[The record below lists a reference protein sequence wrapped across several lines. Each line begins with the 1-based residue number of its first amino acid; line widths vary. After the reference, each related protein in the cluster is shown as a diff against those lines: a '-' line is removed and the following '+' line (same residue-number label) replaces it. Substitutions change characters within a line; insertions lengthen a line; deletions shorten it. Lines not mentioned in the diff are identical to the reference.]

1 MKLKLNRR
9 EFIAQ
14 AGAAAAI
21 GALAPHA
28 CSAAGAT
35 NAGKGV
41 AIFRDPYYAIT
52 PNQPTTRWAADQLL
66 TALVGRGFDARIVT
80 SADAVRSDD
89 LCVILSDHE
98 FPPGFSDGLPW
109 PRQFVSEAV
118 EALAIAPGRVDLNA
132 YRFSPTRTP
141 IALLRPDPNADYRE
155 ALLVQGRDS
164 RGLSYALTE
173 LADAVALA
181 PDPAAAL
188 AVLRPAAAIT
198 ERPANPIRGVIRV
211 FASSVEDK
219 GWFND
224 RGFWR
229 DYLSMLAAH
238 RFNRFNLSLGLGYD
252 GGYEGGFGLRDGYL
266 HFAYPFLVKVPG
278 YDVRATNLPDAERDA
293 NLAMLRFISDEAAA
307 RGLEFFL
314 GLWTHSFEWPN
325 SPNANH
331 LITGLTAQTQAPYSR
346 DAVALILKECP
357 NISGVTFRTHGESGV
372 PEGNYDFWKTIFSGL
387 NQTGRPVALDLHA
400 KGIDQKMVDTAL
412 STGLPVTVVPK
423 FSAEH
428 MGLPYHQAD
437 IRPTEIP
444 TGQPGQRL
452 YTLSEGSRSFTRYG
466 YADLLNV
473 ERKFGVYH
481 RIWPGTQRLL
491 LWGDPVFAAAYSRA
505 GTFGGSLGHE
515 IFDPLSFKGRKG
527 SGLPGGRDGYADAS
541 LRASAVPNH
550 DYEKY
555 AYGYRLWGR
564 MLYNPDTK
572 PEIWQRQLRQD
583 YGATL
588 APVVEQ
594 SLGSASRILPLVT
607 SAHLVSASNNM
618 YWPELYSNIPIAS
631 APNNGPFTDTS
642 TPKNFGGVSPLDP
655 QLFYRVNDYA
665 DDLLKGT
672 VSAKYSPIEVAQWLE
687 GLAHEAERHLTAQND
702 TALLRMPAP
711 LRTVT
716 DINSLTGLG
725 RFFAHKFRAGVLF
738 ALFERTGQT
747 AAREATVRSYRD
759 ARYEW
764 FKVSRITKDIYVAD
778 LAWGDRPYQHGN
790 WQSRLAE
797 IDEDIAAVER
807 AAPSAQ
813 PAMVGFDPVKLATL
827 IATMTAPAP
836 ERPTPG
842 VTHTPSSLF
851 VRRAPLTLTVK
862 PVEVLSGR
870 AQQPPPREVLL
881 HYRHANHAERWVGP
895 VPMTPAPGGG
905 WTATIPADYT
915 AAPYPLTYYFEPV
928 HADGRRTIYPGLG
941 PDLAQQPYFVLMP
954 A

>member
-1 MKLKLNRR
+1 MNLNLNRR
-9 EFIAQ
+9 EFITQ
-14 AGAAAAI
+14 AGAAAAV
-21 GALAPHA
+21 GVASATLASHA
-28 CSAAGAT
+28 SAATGAT
-35 NAGKGV
+35 NGSKGV
-41 AIFRDPYYAIT
+41 AIIRDPADIVVNA
-52 PNQPTTRWAADQLL
+52 PAARWAADQLL
-66 TALVGRGFDARIVT
+66 AALKARGFDARIVT
-80 SADAVRSDD
+80 NADAIRPDD
-89 LCVILSDHE
+89 LCIVACGVAVP
-98 FPPGFSDGLPW
+98 FGFSTTAGGIGL
-109 PRQFVSEAV
+109 STAA
-118 EALAIAPGRVDLNA
+118 EALAITPGRLG
-132 YRFSPTRTP
+132 T
-141 IALLRPDPNADYRE
+141 RE
-155 ALLVQGRDS
+155 ALLVQGRDAH
-164 RGLSYALTE
+164 GLSYALTE

-252 GGYEGGFGLRDGYL
+252 GGYEGGLGLRDGYL
-266 HFAYPFLVKVPG
+266 HFAYPFVVKVPG

-387 NQTGRPVALDLHA
+387 NQAGRPVTLDLHA

-491 LWGDPVFAAAYSRA
+491 LWGDPVLAAAYSRA

-564 MLYNPDTK
+564 MLYNPDTR

-827 IATMTAPAP
+827 IATVTAPAP
-836 ERPTPG
+836 ERPKPG

-851 VRRAPLTLTVK
+851 VRRVPLTLTIK
-862 PVEVLSGR
+862 PVEVPSGR

-881 HYRHANHAERWVGP
+881 HYRHANQAERWVTP
-895 VPMTPAPGGG
+895 VPMTPGPGG
-905 WTATIPADYT
+905 WSATIPADYT
-915 AAPYPLTYYFEPV
+915 AAPYPITYYFEPV
-928 HADGRRTIYPGLG
+928 HADGRRTFYPGLTGRQLGFFGGSIAGEIPSFSSG
-941 PDLAQQPYFVLMP
+941 PFLDQQPYFALMP

>member
-14 AGAAAAI
+14 AGAAAAV

-28 CSAAGAT
+28 RAAAGAT

-41 AIFRDPYYAIT
+41 AIVRDPLAVVAFS
-52 PNQPTTRWAADQLL
+52 PPAQWATEQLRA
-66 TALVGRGFDARIVT
+66 ALAARGLDVRVVT
-80 SADAVRSDD
+80 SVDA
-89 LCVILSDHE
+89 
-98 FPPGFSDGLPW
+98 
-109 PRQFVSEAV
+109 A
-118 EALAIAPGRVDLNA
+118 
-132 YRFSPTRTP
+132 
-141 IALLRPDPNADYRE
+141 RPDDFCIVATGAIQRIEGLSFIVPPPVAAEGLVLAHGWRGSRE
-155 ALLVQGRDS
+155 ALLVQGRDA

-188 AVLRPAAAIT
+188 TVLRPTAMVT
-198 ERPANPIRGVIRV
+198 ERPANPIRSIIRV
-211 FASSVEDK
+211 FTSSVEDK

-224 RGFWR
+224 RVFWR

-238 RFNRFNLSLGLGYD
+238 RFNRFNLSFGLGYD
-252 GGYEGGFGLRDGYL
+252 GGYEGGLGLRDGYL

-307 RGLEFFL
+307 RGLEFYL

-331 LITGLTAQTQAPYSR
+331 LITGLTTQTQAPYSR

-372 PEGNYDFWKTIFSGL
+372 PEGNFDFWKTIFSGL
-387 NQTGRPVALDLHA
+387 NQAGRPVALDLHA
-400 KGIDQKMVDTAL
+400 KGIDQRMVDTAIA
-412 STGLPVTVVPK
+412 TGLPVTVVPK

-541 LRASAVPNH
+541 LRTSAVPNH

-555 AYGYRLWGR
+555 SYAYRLWGR
-564 MLYNPDTK
+564 LLYNPDT
-572 PEIWQRQLRQD
+572 PAEVWRRQLRQD
-583 YGATL
+583 YGVQL
-588 APVVEQ
+588 APVVEE
-594 SLGSASRILPLVT
+594 SLASASRILPLVT

-618 YWPELYSNIPIAS
+618 FWPEMYSNIPIAS
-631 APNNGPFTDTS
+631 APDNGPFTDTS

-655 QLFYRVNDYA
+655 QFFYRVNDYA
-665 DDLLKGT
+665 NDLLKGT
-672 VSAKYSPIEVAQWLE
+672 VSAKYSPVEVAQWLDS
-687 GLAHEAERHLTAQND
+687 LTAAAERPLAAQND
-702 TALLRMPAP
+702 TSLLRMPAVV
-711 LRTVT
+711 RAAA
-716 DINSLTGLG
+716 DINSLIGLG

-738 ALFERTGQT
+738 ALFEQTGQT
-747 AAREATVRSYRD
+747 AARDAAAKSYRAARD
-759 ARYEW
+759 AW
-764 FKVSRITKDIYVAD
+764 ANVADITRNIYVAD

-790 WQSRLAE
+790 WQSRLPE
-797 IDEDIAAVER
+797 IDADIAAVER
-807 AAPSAQ
+807 ATP
-813 PAMVGFDPVKLATL
+813 P
-827 IATMTAPAP
+827 TAPAMAGLSP
-836 ERPTPG
+836 DRVSALITTVLFPKASRLTSLSYSE
-842 VTHTPSSLF
+842 VVAHTPATLF
-851 VRRAPLTLTVK
+851 VRGKPLTLTLQSLYPAK
-862 PVEVLSGR
+862 TAAFPKIP
-870 AQQPPPREVLL
+870 AQNAWL
-881 HYRHANHAERWVGP
+881 HYRHANQAERWVAP
-895 VPMTPAPGGG
+895 VPMTPTSDGG

-915 AAPYPLTYYFEPV
+915 DAPYPLTYYFDLDHSGGV
-928 HADGRRTIYPGLG
+928 RTLYPGLG
-941 PDLAQQPYFVLMP
+941 PDLAQQPYFALMP